1 MLKRYAL
8 FLIAILC
15 YTAAFSQQQQ
25 IKIYKIQFEGLINAR
40 KEELKSLIDLREGQ
54 PVNERVLNNALKKMY
69 GLDMFKKV
77 ELFLSN
83 TTEGQILKFVVE
95 ENPYLKTIKFEGNKS
110 IARDDLLKEMKIT
123 EESFI
128 TEQKI
133 KSSLAAI
140 ERKYRSEGFLDAVVT
155 YKLDVHDVKKNSYK
169 ITFNIK
175 EEKKVV
181 VEKINIKGNKNL
193 KKGEITSIMKTKE
206 KFLIFVS
213 GVLKEDEFEEDKQRI
228 IELYHHKGYIDID
241 IKRFEWKIEELG
253 KDKDKHKAIVVY
265 IELEEGERYKTGE
278 IKITGNTL
286 FSTEELNKYIT
297 LKKGEFFDK
306 VKIDK
311 TRYDIY
317 NRYSDNG
324 HLYANVSLVFKR
336 DTTNMIVDVDLVIT
350 EGPRAH
356 IESYTISGNTRT
368 KRKVIEREIVFK
380 EGEMYV
386 QSKVRRSY
394 ERLMQLQYF
403 STVNF
408 TPLPGSAEGLINL
421 DISVEEQR
429 TGLITAGVGY
439 GTESGFF
446 LKGSIS
452 ENNLFGTGRKI
463 SLNAGWAEKSQ
474 GISLSYTEPYIFD
487 DPTTFS
493 ISLSFYRYIF
503 NIAVDEDNDG
513 VLDKTSLNY
522 ISDPSATLSEIP
534 KDYFYNRYEISLEPT
549 VSRRFFEYWL
559 ASLGFRSELYIERD
573 ANFNN
578 PYVYDTS
585 QNKWVFYTDLTN
597 RLSREW
603 RVKNRINTGATFN
616 STDHPMAPTYGQ
628 IFSVNYSYIGGL
640 VGGEFDANKITLN
653 FTYYQTLFW
662 KLVLAMHTSQGFIF
676 NQFDG
681 KFNVDYVDQY
691 YYDGVYNLRGW
702 LGAASGY
709 GNSKFYISSE
719 LRFPI
724 YDPIWGVFFYDM
736 GNLWAKYT
744 DWAPFNPEGYRLSF
758 GLGIQINIPM
768 LPIRFYLAR
777 RGFYD
782 SYQNRFRLTKG
793 DGLFDEISPVISIQ
807 GLF

>member
-1 MLKRYAL
+1 MLKKCAL
-8 FLIAILC
+8 VMFLVLVGSLSFAED
-15 YTAAFSQQQQ
+15 
-25 IKIYKIQFEGLINAR
+25 IKIYKIKFEGLVNAKR
-40 KEELKSLIDLREGQ
+40 EEVKSLIDLREGKI
-54 PVNERVLNNALKKMY
+54 VNERIINSALKKLY
-69 GLDMFKKV
+69 GLDMFKKI
-77 ELFLSN
+77 ELEISN
-83 TTEGQILKFVVE
+83 TSEGSILNFKVE
-95 ENPYLKTIKFEGNKS
+95 ENPYLKNIKIEGNKS

-133 KSSLAAI
+133 KSSIVAI
-140 ERKYRSEGFLDAVVT
+140 ERKYISEGFRDVIVNHKLEVIDA
-155 YKLDVHDVKKNSYK
+155 KKNTYRIIFS
-169 ITFNIK
+169 IK

-213 GVLKEDEFEEDKQRI
+213 GVLKEDEFEEDRQRI
-228 IELYHHKGYIDID
+228 IELYHHKGYIDVE
-241 IKRFEWKIEELG
+241 IKRFEWKIEEIG
-253 KDKDKHKAIVVY
+253 KDKDKRKVIIVD
-265 IELEEGERYKTGE
+265 IELEEGERYKTGD
-278 IKITGNTL
+278 ITISGNTL
-286 FSTEELNKYIT
+286 FSTEDLSKYIT
-297 LKKGEFFDK
+297 LKKGEIFDK

-336 DTTNMIVDVDLVIT
+336 DTTNMIVDVELVIT

-408 TPLPGSAEGLINL
+408 TPLPGSSEGLINL
-421 DISVEEQR
+421 DINVEEQR

-446 LKGSIS
+446 LKGSIA
-452 ENNLFGTGRKI
+452 ENNLFGTGRKV

-474 GISLSYTEPYIFD
+474 GISLSFTEPYVFD

-493 ISLSFYRYIF
+493 IALAFNRYIF

-513 VLDKTSLNY
+513 VIDKTSLNY
-522 ISDPSATLSEIP
+522 IANPSETLSEIP
-534 KDYFYNRYEISLEPT
+534 KDYFYNRYEISLEPNI
-549 VSRRFFEYWL
+549 SRRFFEYWV
-559 ASLGFRSELYIERD
+559 ASLGFRSELYLEGD
-573 ANFNN
+573 ANFKN
-578 PYVYDTS
+578 PYLYDTAE
-585 QNKWVFYTDLTN
+585 NKWVFYNDLTN
-597 RLSREW
+597 RLTKGW
-603 RVKNRINTGATFN
+603 RVKNRINTGISFN

-628 IFSVNYSYIGGL
+628 LFSVNYSYIGGI
-640 VGGEFDANKITLN
+640 VGGEFNANKITFS
-653 FTYYQTLFW
+653 FTHYQSLFW
-662 KLVLAMHTSQGFIF
+662 KLVLALHTSHGFIF

-681 KFNVDYVDQY
+681 KLNVDYVDQY
-691 YYDGVYNLRGW
+691 YFDGVYNLRAW
-702 LGAASGY
+702 FGATGY
-709 GNSKFYISSE
+709 GNSKAYYSSE

-724 YDPIWGVFFYDM
+724 YDPIWGVFFYDI
-736 GNLWAKYT
+736 GNVWANYS
-744 DWAPFNPEGYRLSF
+744 DYAPFTPENYKFSF
-758 GLGIQINIPM
+758 GLGVQINIPM

-782 SYQNRFRLTKG
+782 PNQQRFRLTKS